1 MIDSNILNYSCL
13 EPLNVSRETFQD
25 LEKFR
30 QIIIEKNN
38 SDNTID
44 SLLREKNYNV
54 IPLPF
59 EYDISG
65 MSPRSSIGAVDAI
78 FIDDNGK
85 VSGGADYRGDDFAAK
100 LK

>member
-1 MIDSNILNYSCL
+1 MSTLDKHFFKYFWLLN
-13 EPLNVSRETFQD
+13 TG
-25 LEKFR
+25 
-30 QIIIEKNN
+30 IIIEKNN

-59 EYDISG
+59 EYDVSG

-78 FIDDNGK
+78 FIDDKGN